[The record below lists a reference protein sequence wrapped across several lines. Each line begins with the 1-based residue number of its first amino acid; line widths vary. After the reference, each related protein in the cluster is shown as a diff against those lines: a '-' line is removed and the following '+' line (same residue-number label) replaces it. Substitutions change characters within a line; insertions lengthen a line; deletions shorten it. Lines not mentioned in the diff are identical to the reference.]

1 MSGFNRL
8 IKNSI
13 ANIINGFS
21 NVILGIVIA
30 PFLVSI
36 LSENDF
42 SVWSLNLQFGL
53 FLGLFGV
60 CIQVTVGRFVSE
72 YLATGRKDIIDTL
85 FSSSMLL
92 SIGFFVLFLLLIFAF
107 MNNYSSFVQAG
118 DTKKYES
125 YIYSFLLI
133 SLSFLFSMLISS
145 LNGYFIGVERNDIIA
160 IVNLCSRILLGICVV
175 LTAQFGVVV
184 MSVCFFCVNLLS
196 FVAIYILFR
205 KKCLNGSS

>member
-92 SIGFFVLFLLLIFAF
+92 SIGFFCTIPVIDFCF
-107 MNNYSSFVQAG
+107 
-118 DTKKYES
+118 YE
-125 YIYSFLLI
+125 
-133 SLSFLFSMLISS
+133 
-145 LNGYFIGVERNDIIA
+145 
-160 IVNLCSRILLGICVV
+160 
-175 LTAQFGVVV
+175 
-184 MSVCFFCVNLLS
+184 
-196 FVAIYILFR
+196 
-205 KKCLNGSS
+205 